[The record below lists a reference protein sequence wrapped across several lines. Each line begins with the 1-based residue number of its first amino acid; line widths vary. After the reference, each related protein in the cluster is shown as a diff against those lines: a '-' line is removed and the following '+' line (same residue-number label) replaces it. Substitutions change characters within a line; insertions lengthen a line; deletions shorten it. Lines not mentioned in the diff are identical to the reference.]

1 MNTQYKL
8 FAIIGFIVLLGIIV
22 FIVITPKV
30 PKDADFPEVIPPASS
45 IPPPAP
51 PKEVL
56 PQNKI
61 QTVDLGVGEKAE
73 LETGEITLVD
83 VLADSR
89 CPKGVQCVWAGEV
102 KISLKY
108 RNNST
113 LANQNIT
120 LQYPG
125 NPIVVDNYKME
136 LISVTPEKTTDPIDK
151 KTYRFQITVEKMEGS
166 KVPPSGSGTSSEKE
180 FGTLSGSVLMGP
192 MCPVM
197 REGVAC
203 PDQGV
208 PGIVFF
214 VTNIKGGLSYTVTTD
229 SSGAFSLPVET
240 GTYIIKN
247 GSTKP
252 YPRISP
258 IEVVVK
264 TGVVTSVVMHGDS
277 GIR

>member
-8 FAIIGFIVLLGIIV
+8 FTLIGLIVLLGGIV
-22 FIVITPKV
+22 FIVLASKMPKN
-30 PKDADFPEVIPPASS
+30 ADFSEVTPPVSYV
-45 IPPPAP
+45 PPPAP

-56 PQNKI
+56 TQNKI
-61 QTVDLGVGEKAE
+61 QTFNLSVGEKAE
-73 LETGEITLVD
+73 FQTGEITLMD

-89 CPKGVQCVWAGEV
+89 CPKEVQCIRAGEV
-102 KISLKY
+102 KIGLKY

-113 LANQNIT
+113 LISQDVT

-125 NPIVVDNYKME
+125 GSVIVDNYKME
-136 LISVTPEKTTDPIDK
+136 IVSVTPEKTINPIDK
-151 KTYRFQITVEKMEGS
+151 KTYRFQITVEQVGGS
-166 KVPPSGSGTSSEKE
+166 KTTPADTSSGKG
-180 FGTLSGSVLMGP
+180 FGTLSGSVLIGP

-203 PDQGV
+203 PDRGA
-208 PGIVFF
+208 PDIVLL
-214 VTNIKGGLSYTVTTD
+214 VTNVKSGLSYTVTTD
-229 SSGAFSLPVET
+229 SFGAFSLTVEA
-240 GTYIIKN
+240 GTYSVKN

-252 YPRISP
+252 YPMISP

-264 TGVVTSVVMHGDS
+264 AGVVTSVVMHGDS